1 MTPPRAWAGLLAVVV
16 ATAGGVAFAQTPEQL
31 RARCTQLVSF
41 YDYYGRSRSNNSDGA
56 RNHTRI
62 GANIDC
68 ERGLYE
74 KGIAEMEALLRRK
87 AFAVPPPGEPVP
99 PLESPEYG
107 V

>member
-1 MTPPRAWAGLLAVVV
+1 LAAAGI
-16 ATAGGVAFAQTPEQL
+16 ATVLIVHGTESSSAQTRAEL
-31 RARCTQLVSF
+31 AARCAQLVAF

-62 GANIDC
+62 AANLDC

-74 KGIAEMEALLRRK
+74 KGIAIMEDLLRKK
-87 AFAVPPPGEPVP
+87 AFDVPPPNYAVP